1 MDKPAETNVET
12 LYEGRIVRLYR
23 KTVVM
28 PHGGEA
34 RLEIVHHPGAA
45 AVVPLHE
52 DGSVTLVRQYRHA
65 VGDWLLELPAG
76 LLEPGEPPEACAA
89 RELEEEVGLSAA
101 SVEHLT
107 TYHTTP
113 GFTDEVVHLYLA
125 TGLTPCPQRL
135 EEDELLTVVQLP
147 LWEALA
153 KAGNGTGDGKTLI
166 GLMLA
171 ARHLEGNA

>member
-1 MDKPAETNVET
+1 MEKPVETRVET

-23 KTVVM
+23 KTVRL

-45 AVVPLHE
+45 AVVPLHA
-52 DGSVTLVRQYRHA
+52 DGTVTLVHQYRHA
-65 VGDWLLELPAG
+65 VGDWLYELPAG
-76 LLEPGEPPEACAA
+76 LLEAGEPPMACAA
-89 RELEEEVGLSAA
+89 RELEEEAGLTAA
-101 SVEHLT
+101 ALAPLA

-113 GFTDEVVHLYLA
+113 GFTDEVVHLFLA
-125 TGLTPCPQRL
+125 TGLTPCAQRL
-135 EEDELLTVVQLP
+135 EADELLTLERLP

-153 KAGNGTGDGKTLI
+153 RAGGGTGDGKTLI